1 MDEELL
7 EAIKLSIRIKHNF
20 LDDEI
25 LDLIEQCRYDI
36 QTKSLKFNPR
46 NPKHRS
52 ACKYFCQR
60 SLLDES
66 FEKLNRV
73 YNSIIKELMLD
84 SDKGS
89 GDVDEL

>member
-1 MDEELL
+1 MYEELL
-7 EAIKLSIRIKHNF
+7 DAIKLSIRIKHNF

-25 LDLIEQCRYDI
+25 LDLINQCVYDFK
-36 QTKSLKFNPR
+36 TKGLTFDPK
-46 NPKHRS
+46 NPKHKY

-66 FEKLNRV
+66 FEKLNKV

-84 SDKGS
+84 SDEGS
-89 GDVDEL
+89 GDTDEL